1 MCEPNRTNGS
11 GTSTEA
17 DHAASNIRHSSIWN
31 LFPVERGKTPSGKN
45 ERRR

>member
-17 DHAASNIRHSSIWN
+17 DHAASNIRHSSIW
-31 LFPVERGKTPSGKN
+31 TPSGKN